1 MKDYK
6 QLRELTDSLLDKVV
20 AGEINEKRANSALGY
35 IKEETK
41 QLRWIAEYQQLPET
55 LQNQPTMNSVCK
67 KK

>member
-6 QLRELTDSLLDKVV
+6 QLCELTDSLLDKVV
-20 AGEINEKRANSALGY
+20 AGEMNEKRANSALGY

-41 QLRWIAEYQQLPET
+41 QLRWIADYNQLPKE

-67 KK
+67 